1 MKPARWTENL
11 LDLTAETAG
20 YALALAGFA
29 FVIMFFWIA
38 LATAPALSKD
48 NEACGGTDLI
58 AHYRETSPEKLSKIE
73 VEAAETLNGEGVFWK
88 ISKDG
93 VPDSWLL
100 GTMHMADE
108 RIARLEGVRLDAF
121 EASKR
126 VVVENVEALDPKTAQ
141 QTLAGLPHLMLAE
154 PGKTLDQLLDEQS
167 LDRLKPAI
175 EARGIPYPVALKL
188 RPWLIA
194 TTVSIPACE
203 AMAKKAGKPVLDGL
217 LVEKANEA
225 GKPVSGLETMEEQL
239 SAIAGL
245 PMDFHV
251 TALRETLEIGPM
263 AEDIVETMKQLY
275 LTEKIGMVL
284 PLMAV
289 ASPKTDNA
297 GANSRFQERL
307 IADRNVLMADRSKAL
322 LAEGGAFIA
331 VGALHLPGETG
342 LVAGFRNQGY
352 TVTRVK

>member
-1 MKPARWTENL
+1 MKLHQSTEHT
-11 LDLTAETAG
+11 LDHMADVAAYT
-20 YALALAGFA
+20 LAAAGFA
-29 FVIMFFWIA
+29 FVAMFFWIA
-38 LATAPALSKD
+38 VSTAPAFSQD
-48 NEACGGTDLI
+48 HETCGGADLI
-58 AHYRETSPEKLSKIE
+58 AQYRETSPEKLLKIE
-73 VEAAETLNGEGVFWK
+73 NDAAKILNGEGVFWK

-108 RIARLEGVRLDAF
+108 RIARLEGKRLDAF
-121 EASKR
+121 KRSNR
-126 VVVENVEALDPKTAQ
+126 VVVENVEALNPETAQ
-141 QTLAGLPHLMLAE
+141 QTLAGLPHLMLAK
-154 PGKTLDQLLDEQS
+154 PGKTLDQLLDDQS

-203 AMAKKAGKPVLDGL
+203 ALAKKAGKPVLDGL
-217 LVEKANEA
+217 LVEKAKEA

-245 PMDFHV
+245 PLDFHV
-251 TALRETLEIGPM
+251 TALRETLELGSI

-275 LTEKIGMVL
+275 LSEEIGKVL

-289 ASPKTDNA
+289 ASPKTDSA

-307 IADRNVLMADRSKAL
+307 IADRNVLMADRSEAL
-322 LAEGGAFIA
+322 LAEGGVFVA

-342 LVAGFRNQGY
+342 LVAKYREQGY
-352 TVTRVK
+352 TVTRIK